1 MASRKTTTKRKKQTK
16 SSIFDLRELRDRAER
31 LLKTVKTRGE
41 KYARNSY
48 ETCKEF
54 AEDMINDPGRTVT
67 GVIDNGKEFV
77 SDLKKDTRK
86 KIKSIVKKGKK
97 YRDEFPTMKT
107 IENKISKRL
116 KAVPARVNLA
126 SKQDIE
132 KLIRSMEAL
141 NKKLDTLNSKYST

>member
-1 MASRKTTTKRKKQTK
+1 MARRKTTTKQKKQTK
-16 SSIFDLRELRDRAER
+16 SNSYGLRELQDRAER
-31 LLKTVKTRGE
+31 FLKTVRTRGE
-41 KYARNSY
+41 KYARNAY

-54 AEDMINDPGRTVT
+54 TEDMINDPGRTVT
-67 GVIDNGKEFV
+67 DVFDNGKAFV

-97 YRDEFPTMKT
+97 YRDEFSAMKT
-107 IENKISKRL
+107 IKNEISKGL

-126 SKQDIE
+126 SKQDID

-141 NKKLDTLNSKYST
+141 NKKLDTLNRKYST